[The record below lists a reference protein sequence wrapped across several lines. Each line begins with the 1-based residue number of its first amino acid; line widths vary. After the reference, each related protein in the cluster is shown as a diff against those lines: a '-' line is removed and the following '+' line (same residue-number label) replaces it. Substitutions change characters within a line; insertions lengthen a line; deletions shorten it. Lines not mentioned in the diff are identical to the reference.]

1 MTEHKDTSRR
11 CGRRERGRLGGRT
24 EGRRG
29 KEKGR
34 IMPQLTKMALLFLSA
49 LMNSTEDPLDLKSLT
64 FLLT

>member
-1 MTEHKDTSRR
+1 M
-11 CGRRERGRLGGRT
+11 

-34 IMPQLTKMALLFLSA
+34 IMPQLTKMAPLFLSA

-64 FLLT
+64 FLLLLEKA